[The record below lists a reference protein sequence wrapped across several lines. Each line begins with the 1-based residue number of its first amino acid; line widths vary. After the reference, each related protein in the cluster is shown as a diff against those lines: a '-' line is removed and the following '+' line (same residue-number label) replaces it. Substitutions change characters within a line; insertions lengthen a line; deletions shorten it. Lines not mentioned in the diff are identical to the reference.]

1 MTEARYSAVAIILHW
16 LLAVLLIGMVFYGW
30 YMEGLLEDAQSG
42 GGTSL
47 TEVQTAY
54 NMHKTT
60 GIIVLVLSL
69 IRLGWRFTHPVP
81 ALPEGMKPWEKTVA
95 HGTHMV
101 FYAIMIGMPVG
112 GWMASSAAPFPSYLF
127 NNPELTLPR
136 LPVPQTE
143 AFADTM
149 GSAHGAGGWVI
160 LILFGL
166 HAAAALK
173 HQFLNRDNLLGR
185 MIPFLKG

>member
-1 MTEARYSAVAIILHW
+1 MTDARYSTTAIILHW
-16 LLAVLLIGMVFYGW
+16 LLAVLLVGMVFFGW
-30 YMEGLLEDAQSG
+30 YMEGLLEDAQAG
-42 GGTSL
+42 GGTTL
-47 TEVQTAY
+47 GEVQSAY

-60 GIIVLVLSL
+60 GMIVLVLSL
-69 IRLGWRFTHPVP
+69 FRLGWRFTHPVP
-81 ALPEGMKPWEKTVA
+81 GLPDGMKPWEKTVA
-95 HGTHMV
+95 HGTHMA

-112 GWMASSAAPFPSYLF
+112 GWMAASASPFPSYLF
-127 NNPELTLPR
+127 NNPDLALPK

-160 LILFGL
+160 LILVAL
-166 HAAAALK
+166 HAGAALK
-173 HQFLNRDNLLGR
+173 HQFLDRDNLLAR